1 MNINNKTLT
10 IVNLLYCYIPTFLF
24 LLGWVKLWYSIPIS
38 IVLLYILVRYI
49 LQIPTDAKSIRVLR
63 TALLG
68 GGVFCYS
75 RLA

>member
-1 MNINNKTLT
+1 MNINNRTLT

-38 IVLLYILVRYI
+38 IVLLYILVKYI
-49 LQIPTDAKSIRVLR
+49 MQIPADNKSIHILR
-63 TALLG
+63 MALL

-75 RLA
+75 Q

>member
-38 IVLLYILVRYI
+38 IVLLYILVKYI
-49 LQIPTDAKSIRVLR
+49 MQIPADNKSIHILR
-63 TALLG
+63 MALL

-75 RLA
+75 Q